1 MSRFIYPLLLL
12 SLSTSVSKAS
22 ECYATLDG
30 DTLRIG
36 NSVVERVLVW
46 NDGALATA
54 RIAVK
59 GAAPLVADA
68 SAPDFIVNRSVP
80 ADARLD
86 TITVA
91 PDGVTPEQF
100 LATVSYK
107 AGPLDVRRV
116 YRIVPGV
123 PAIAC
128 DTYLR
133 GILGDNIPTGND
145 NAADRTNIESKE
157 AMKVT
162 TVTSVLDRIRFNGAH
177 WHGRAVEFRD
187 VTDWNNNLVSEQDFI
202 SYRRTPHRGNIL
214 IVSDGTGSRGGVVML
229 KEAPSSS
236 SQLSYTNADF
246 FSDFGDFT
254 VTGTGLNAADV
265 VPDKWTQ
272 AYSTVM
278 IPYCGSELDALT
290 ALRSYQKTR
299 RIMIPG
305 RDEMVMM
312 NTWGDRSQ
320 DSKVNEAFCLAELE
334 RASRLGITH
343 FQIDDGWQSGKS
355 PNSAVAKGSFK
366 DIWRNADYW
375 KPDTM
380 KYPRGLRP
388 VVDRAHEL
396 GIEIGLWFNPSV
408 QDDFADWEKDAA
420 TLVGLYRDYG
430 IRMFKIDGLA
440 INSKLGEERLRR
452 LFDKVMLESGNKV
465 VFNLDA
471 TAGRR
476 AGYHMLNR
484 YGNIFLENRY
494 TDWGNYYPYHT
505 LRNLW
510 MLSKYV
516 PAEILQIEF
525 LNKWRNTDKYPSGD
539 PFAPVNYSFDYL
551 FAVTMAG
558 QPLAWM
564 EAANLPEEAFAT
576 SSLIKEY
583 RSVQHAFHQGT
594 ILPVGEEPSGRSF
607 TGFQSVISPY
617 EGFLLLYRESTPES
631 TRIIDT
637 WLPEGTD
644 VQLIPVLGDTEQT
657 QMSVAE
663 NGRIRVSL
671 RNPDSFAMYRYKI
684 IGIKK

>member
-1 MSRFIYPLLLL
+1 MSRFIYSLFIL
-12 SLSTSVSKAS
+12 SLCTSASKAS

-36 NSVVERVLVW
+36 NSAVERVLVW
-46 NDGALATA
+46 HDGALATA
-54 RIAVK
+54 RVAVR
-59 GAAPLVADA
+59 GAKPLVADP
-68 SAPDFIVNRSVP
+68 SAPDFIVNRSTP

-91 PDGVTPEQF
+91 ADGVTPEQF

-116 YRIVPGV
+116 YRLTPGV

-133 GILGDNIPTGND
+133 GVLADNSPAGDD

-157 AMKVT
+157 AMKVKP
-162 TVTSVLDRIRFNGAH
+162 VTSVLDRIRLKGAH

-187 VTDWNNNLVSEQDFI
+187 VTDWNNNLVVTQDFI

-214 IVSDGTGSRGGVVML
+214 IVSDGTGNGSGVVML

-236 SQLSYTNADF
+236 SQLAYTNADF
-246 FSDFGDFT
+246 FSDFGDFS
-254 VTGTGLNAADV
+254 VTGTGLSVADV
-265 VPDKWTQ
+265 VPNKWTQ

-299 RIMIPG
+299 RIITPG

-320 DSKVNEAFCLAELE
+320 DSKVNETFCLAELE

-343 FQIDDGWQSGKS
+343 FQIDDGWQYGKS

-452 LFDKVMLESGNKV
+452 LFDRVMTDTGNEV

-516 PAEILQIEF
+516 PAEILQTEF
-525 LNKWRNTDKYPSGD
+525 LNKWRNPDKYPAGD

-551 FAVTMAG
+551 FAITMAG

-564 EAANLPEEAFAT
+564 EAANLPEEAFST
-576 SSLIKEY
+576 GILIKKY
-583 RSVQHAFHQGT
+583 HSVQHDFHKGT

-607 TGFQSVISPY
+607 TGFQSVISSS
-617 EGFLLLYRESTPES
+617 EGFLLLYRESTHES
-631 TRIIDT
+631 ARTIDT

-644 VQLIPVLGDTEQT
+644 VLLTPVLGNAEKAKI
-657 QMSVAE
+657 SVAE
-663 NGRIRVSL
+663 HGRIRVTMPH
-671 RNPDSFAMYRYKI
+671 PDSFAMYRYRVVDY
-684 IGIKK
+684 KK